1 MGKTLEPSSPFP
13 NGMSYELFC
22 EIFCYRCKKGKI
34 NPNGFAE
41 YPENGGC
48 TIWDAMENARF
59 DTKLF
64 PCNDIVQIRENG
76 KVEYWHVCK
85 AFETDDANSMK
96 KFNKLFEG
104 TTKDGVNNGKEENQ
118 Q

>member
-1 MGKTLEPSSPFP
+1 MQKTIEPSSPFP
-13 NGMSYELFC
+13 NGMSYEYFLEF
-22 EIFCYRCKKGKI
+22 FCYRCKKGKV

-59 DTKLF
+59 EQSLF
-64 PCNDIVQIRENG
+64 PCNDVVRIRENG
-76 KVEYWHVCK
+76 EVKYWNVCK
-85 AFETDDANSMK
+85 AFETDDADLMM

-104 TTKDGVNNGKEENQ
+104 IAKEENNNG
-118 Q
+118 